1 MNMVKRKR
9 TVLALLLALCMI
21 VMLLPVTVFAEGEN
35 GAASVTDN
43 LNGEGVIAGGTT
55 NGGADD
61 QTVGAAAKDTLD
73 KPDGPAAKDATD
85 KPANGTTDKP
95 EGIVA
100 KGANDTPGGWRVTV
114 NTTVR
119 DNYTDYSIT
128 DAINV
133 TAGQDYI
140 IDFTKEDNLSYAL
153 RSMADLNNLN
163 KTKYYKFANSDQD
176 SLIETE
182 NPDEA
187 LLKIVGHKDKK
198 KAVMTLVQRIDK
210 DMSFGLDFMR
220 TQYTGAKL
228 TYTGQTTDEETKT
241 IVINEIRDDYYTR
254 YHFNCKLNLIAVTE
268 VIPEQG
274 STEPGTVDQGKDS
287 NTAAKTESKGK
298 KTDSSAKTGDDGNP
312 MLWAG
317 ILLLAA
323 AGAGTA
329 VFYRRKAD
337 H

>member
-1 MNMVKRKR
+1 MKMVKGKR

-21 VMLLPVTVFAEGEN
+21 VMLLPATVFAEGEN
-35 GAASVTDN
+35 GAAEVTN
-43 LNGEGVIAGGTT
+43 NPSGEEVIAGGTT
-55 NGGADD
+55 NGGAGD
-61 QTVGAAAKDTLD
+61 QTVGAAT
-73 KPDGPAAKDATD
+73 TD
-85 KPANGTTDKP
+85 TTDKP
-95 EGIVA
+95 EGTAV
-100 KGANDTPGGWRVTV
+100 KGASDTPGGPSVTV

-119 DNYTDYSIT
+119 DNFTDCLVT

-133 TAGQDYI
+133 TVGQDYI

-153 RSMADLNNLN
+153 RSMVDLN
-163 KTKYYKFANSDQD
+163 KTKYYKFANSDQN

-187 LLKIVGHKDKK
+187 LLKIVGHKDKN

-228 TYTGQTTDEETKT
+228 TYTGQTTDEETGT

-274 STEPGTVDQGKDS
+274 STEPVIVDQGKDS

-298 KTDSSAKTGDDGNP
+298 KADSSAKTGDDANP
-312 MLWAG
+312 VLWAG

>member
-1 MNMVKRKR
+1 M
-9 TVLALLLALCMI
+9 ALLLALCMI

-61 QTVGAAAKDTLD
+61 QTVGAAAKNVAD
-73 KPDGPAAKDATD
+73 KPEGSAAKDVTD
-85 KPANGTTDKP
+85 KSANGTTDKP
-95 EGIVA
+95 EGIAV
-100 KGANDTPGGWRVTV
+100 KGASDTPGGWSVTV

-119 DNYTDYSIT
+119 DNYTDCSIT

-153 RSMADLNNLN
+153 RSMADLN
-163 KTKYYKFANSDQD
+163 KTKYYKFANSNQN

-187 LLKIVGHKDKK
+187 LLKIVGHKDKN

-210 DMSFGLDFMR
+210 DMSFDLNFMWPH
-220 TQYTGAKL
+220 YTGSML
-228 TYTGQTTDEETKT
+228 TYTGRTTDEETKT

-254 YHFNCKLNLIAVTE
+254 YRFNCKLNLIAVTE

-287 NTAAKTESKGK
+287 NNAAKTESKGK

>member
-1 MNMVKRKR
+1 MVKGKR

-21 VMLLPVTVFAEGEN
+21 VMLLPATVFAEGEN
-35 GAASVTDN
+35 GAAEVTN
-43 LNGEGVIAGGTT
+43 NPSGEEVIAGGTT
-55 NGGADD
+55 NGGAGD
-61 QTVGAAAKDTLD
+61 QTVGAATKDALD
-73 KPDGPAAKDATD
+73 KSEGAATK
-85 KPANGTTDKP
+85 NMTDKP
-95 EGIVA
+95 EGPAA
-100 KGANDTPGGWRVTV
+100 KGASDTPGGPNKTV

-119 DNYTDYSIT
+119 NNFTDCLVT

-133 TAGQDYI
+133 TVGQDYI

-153 RSMADLNNLN
+153 RSMADLN
-163 KTKYYKFANSDQD
+163 KTKYYKFANSDQN

-187 LLKIVGHKDKK
+187 LLKIVGHKDKN

-210 DMSFGLDFMR
+210 DMSFDLNFLR
-220 TQYTGAKL
+220 TQYTGSKL
-228 TYTGQTTDEETKT
+228 TYTGETMDKETGT

-268 VIPEQG
+268 EIA
-274 STEPGTVDQGKDS
+274 SEPANTDQGKDN

-298 KTDSSAKTGDDGNP
+298 KTDSSAKTGDDANP
-312 MLWAG
+312 VLWAG

-329 VFYRRKAD
+329 VVYRRKAD

>member
-21 VMLLPVTVFAEGEN
+21 VMLLPATVFAEGEN

-61 QTVGAAAKDTLD
+61 QTVGAAAKDALD
-73 KPDGPAAKDATD
+73 KPEGAATK
-85 KPANGTTDKP
+85 NMTDKP
-95 EGIVA
+95 EGTAV
-100 KGANDTPGGWRVTV
+100 KGASDTPGGPNKTV

-119 DNYTDYSIT
+119 NNFTDCLVT

-133 TAGQDYI
+133 TVGQDYI

-153 RSMADLNNLN
+153 RSMADLN
-163 KTKYYKFANSDQD
+163 KTKYYKFANSDQN

-187 LLKIVGHKDKK
+187 LLKIVGHKDKN

-210 DMSFGLDFMR
+210 DMSFDLNFLR
-220 TQYTGAKL
+220 TQYTGSKL
-228 TYTGQTTDEETKT
+228 TYTGETMDKETGT

-268 VIPEQG
+268 EIA
-274 STEPGTVDQGKDS
+274 SEPANTDPGDDS

-298 KTDSSAKTGDDGNP
+298 KNDSSAKTGDDANP
-312 MLWAG
+312 VLWAG

>member
-1 MNMVKRKR
+1 MKMVKGKR
-9 TVLALLLALCMI
+9 TVLALLLTLCMI
-21 VMLLPVTVFAEGEN
+21 VMLLPATVFAEGEN
-35 GAASVTDN
+35 GAAEVTN
-43 LNGEGVIAGGTT
+43 NPSGEEVIAGGTT
-55 NGGADD
+55 NGGAGD
-61 QTVGAAAKDTLD
+61 QTVGAAT
-73 KPDGPAAKDATD
+73 TD
-85 KPANGTTDKP
+85 TTDKP
-95 EGIVA
+95 EGTAV
-100 KGANDTPGGWRVTV
+100 KGASDTPGGPSVTV

-119 DNYTDYSIT
+119 DNFTDCLVT

-133 TAGQDYI
+133 TVGQDYI

-153 RSMADLNNLN
+153 RSMADLN
-163 KTKYYKFANSDQD
+163 KTKYYKFANSDQN

-187 LLKIVGHKDKK
+187 LLKIVGHKDKN

-228 TYTGQTTDEETKT
+228 TYTGQTTDEETGT

-274 STEPGTVDQGKDS
+274 STEPVIVDQGKDS

-298 KTDSSAKTGDDGNP
+298 KADSSAKTGDDANP
-312 MLWAG
+312 VLWAG

>member
-1 MNMVKRKR
+1 MKMVKGKR

-21 VMLLPVTVFAEGEN
+21 VMLLPATVFAEGEN
-35 GAASVTDN
+35 GAAEVTN
-43 LNGEGVIAGGTT
+43 NPSGEEVIAGGTT
-55 NGGADD
+55 NGGAGD
-61 QTVGAAAKDTLD
+61 QTVGAAT
-73 KPDGPAAKDATD
+73 TD
-85 KPANGTTDKP
+85 TTDKP
-95 EGIVA
+95 EGTAV
-100 KGANDTPGGWRVTV
+100 KGASDTPGGPSVTV

-119 DNYTDYSIT
+119 DNFTDCLVT

-133 TAGQDYI
+133 TVGQDYI

-153 RSMADLNNLN
+153 RSMADLN
-163 KTKYYKFANSDQD
+163 KTKYYKFANSDQN

-187 LLKIVGHKDKK
+187 LLKIVGHKDKN

-228 TYTGQTTDEETKT
+228 TYTGQTTDEETGT

-274 STEPGTVDQGKDS
+274 STEPVIVDQGKDS
-287 NTAAKTESKGK
+287 NTAAKTEAKGK
-298 KTDSSAKTGDDGNP
+298 KNDSSAKTGDDANP
-312 MLWAG
+312 VLWAG

>member
-1 MNMVKRKR
+1 MVKGKR

-21 VMLLPVTVFAEGEN
+21 VMLLPATVFAEGEN
-35 GAASVTDN
+35 EAAEATNNPS
-43 LNGEGVIAGGTT
+43 GEEVIVGGTT
-55 NGGADD
+55 NGGAGD
-61 QTVGAAAKDTLD
+61 QTVGSATTDTAN
-73 KPDGPAAKDATD
+73 KPV
-85 KPANGTTDKP
+85 NGNTDKP

-100 KGANDTPGGWRVTV
+100 KGASDTPGGWRVTV

-119 DNYTDYSIT
+119 DNYTDCSIT

-133 TAGQDYI
+133 IAGQDYI
-140 IDFTKEDNLSYAL
+140 IDFTKGDILSYAL
-153 RSMADLNNLN
+153 RSMADLN

-210 DMSFGLDFMR
+210 DMSFDLNFTR
-220 TQYTGAKL
+220 TQYTGSML
-228 TYTGQTTDEETKT
+228 TYLGKTMDEETET
-241 IVINEIRDDYYTR
+241 IVINEIRDEYYTR

-298 KTDSSAKTGDDGNP
+298 KADSSAKTGDDANP
-312 MLWAG
+312 VLWAG
-317 ILLLAA
+317 ILLFAA

>member
-1 MNMVKRKR
+1 MKMVKRKR

-21 VMLLPVTVFAEGEN
+21 VMLLPATVFAEGEN
-35 GAASVTDN
+35 GASSVTDN
-43 LNGEGVIAGGTT
+43 LNGEGVIAGGTM

-61 QTVGAAAKDTLD
+61 QIVGAAAKDALD
-73 KPDGPAAKDATD
+73 KSEGAATKNMTDKLEGPAAK
-85 KPANGTTDKP
+85 
-95 EGIVA
+95 
-100 KGANDTPGGWRVTV
+100 GASDTPGGPNKTV

-119 DNYTDYSIT
+119 DNFTDCLVT

-133 TAGQDYI
+133 TVGQDYI

-153 RSMADLNNLN
+153 RSMADLN
-163 KTKYYKFANSDQD
+163 KTKYYKFANSDQN

-187 LLKIVGHKDKK
+187 LLKIVGHKDKN

-210 DMSFGLDFMR
+210 DMSFDLNFLR
-220 TQYTGAKL
+220 TQYTGSKL
-228 TYTGQTTDEETKT
+228 TYTGETMDKETGT

-268 VIPEQG
+268 EIA
-274 STEPGTVDQGKDS
+274 SEPANTDQGKD
-287 NTAAKTESKGK
+287 NNIAAKTESKGK
-298 KTDSSAKTGDDGNP
+298 KNDSSAKTGDDANP
-312 MLWAG
+312 VLWAG

>member
-1 MNMVKRKR
+1 MVKGKR

-21 VMLLPVTVFAEGEN
+21 VMLLPATVFAEGEN
-35 GAASVTDN
+35 GAAEVTN
-43 LNGEGVIAGGTT
+43 NPSGEEVIAGGTT
-55 NGGADD
+55 NGGAGD
-61 QTVGAAAKDTLD
+61 QTVGAAT
-73 KPDGPAAKDATD
+73 TD
-85 KPANGTTDKP
+85 TTDKP
-95 EGIVA
+95 EGTAV
-100 KGANDTPGGWRVTV
+100 KGASDTPGGPSVTV

-119 DNYTDYSIT
+119 DNFTDCLVT

-133 TAGQDYI
+133 TVGQDYI

-153 RSMADLNNLN
+153 RSMADLN
-163 KTKYYKFANSDQD
+163 KTKYYKFANSDQN

-187 LLKIVGHKDKK
+187 LLKIVGHKDKN

-228 TYTGQTTDEETKT
+228 TYTGQTTDEETGT

-274 STEPGTVDQGKDS
+274 STEPVIVDQGKDS
-287 NTAAKTESKGK
+287 NIAAKTESKGK
-298 KTDSSAKTGDDGNP
+298 KADSSAKTGDDANP
-312 MLWAG
+312 VLWAG

>member
-61 QTVGAAAKDTLD
+61 QTVGAVAKDALD
-73 KPDGPAAKDATD
+73 KPEGSADKDTSD
-85 KPANGTTDKP
+85 KSVNGNTDKP

-100 KGANDTPGGWRVTV
+100 KGASDTPGGWRVTV

-119 DNYTDYSIT
+119 DNYTDCSIT

-133 TAGQDYI
+133 IAGQDYI

-153 RSMADLNNLN
+153 RSMADLN

-187 LLKIVGHKDKK
+187 LLKIVGHKDKN

-241 IVINEIRDDYYTR
+241 IIIDEIRDDYYTR
-254 YHFNCKLNLIAVTE
+254 YRFNCKLNLIAATE

-274 STEPGTVDQGKDS
+274 STEPGTVDPGDVS

>member
-1 MNMVKRKR
+1 MVKGKR

-21 VMLLPVTVFAEGEN
+21 VMLLPATVFAEGEN
-35 GAASVTDN
+35 GAAEVTN
-43 LNGEGVIAGGTT
+43 NPSGEEVIAGGTT
-55 NGGADD
+55 NGGAGD
-61 QTVGAAAKDTLD
+61 QTVGAAT
-73 KPDGPAAKDATD
+73 TD
-85 KPANGTTDKP
+85 TTDKP
-95 EGIVA
+95 EGTAV
-100 KGANDTPGGWRVTV
+100 KGASDTPGGPSVTV

-119 DNYTDYSIT
+119 DNFTDCLVT

-133 TAGQDYI
+133 TVGQDYI

-153 RSMADLNNLN
+153 RSMADLN
-163 KTKYYKFANSDQD
+163 KTKYYKFANSDQN

-187 LLKIVGHKDKK
+187 LLKIVGHKDKN

-228 TYTGQTTDEETKT
+228 TYTGQTTDEETGT

-274 STEPGTVDQGKDS
+274 STEPVIVDQGKDS

-298 KTDSSAKTGDDGNP
+298 KADSSAKTGDDANP
-312 MLWAG
+312 VLWAG

-329 VFYRRKAD
+329 VFYRRKTD

>member
-1 MNMVKRKR
+1 M
-9 TVLALLLALCMI
+9 ALLLALCMI

-61 QTVGAAAKDTLD
+61 QTVGAAAKNVAD
-73 KPDGPAAKDATD
+73 KPEGSAAKDVTD
-85 KPANGTTDKP
+85 KSANGTTDKP
-95 EGIVA
+95 EGIAV
-100 KGANDTPGGWRVTV
+100 KGASDTPGGWSVTV

-119 DNYTDYSIT
+119 DNYTDCSIT

-153 RSMADLNNLN
+153 RSMVDLN
-163 KTKYYKFANSDQD
+163 KTKYYKFANSNQN

-187 LLKIVGHKDKK
+187 LLKIVGHKDKN

-210 DMSFGLDFMR
+210 DMSFDLNFMWPH
-220 TQYTGAKL
+220 YTGSML
-228 TYTGQTTDEETKT
+228 TYTGRTTDEETKT

-254 YHFNCKLNLIAVTE
+254 YRFNCKLNLIAVTE

-287 NTAAKTESKGK
+287 NNAAKTESKGK

>member
-61 QTVGAAAKDTLD
+61 QTVGAAAKNVAD
-73 KPDGPAAKDATD
+73 KPEGSAAKDVTD
-85 KPANGTTDKP
+85 KSANGTTDKP
-95 EGIVA
+95 EGIAV
-100 KGANDTPGGWRVTV
+100 KGASDTPGGWSVTV

-119 DNYTDYSIT
+119 DNYTDCSIT

-153 RSMADLNNLN
+153 RSMVDLN
-163 KTKYYKFANSDQD
+163 KTKYYKFANSNQN

-187 LLKIVGHKDKK
+187 LLKIVGHKDKN

-210 DMSFGLDFMR
+210 DMSFDLNFMR
-220 TQYTGAKL
+220 TQYTGASL
-228 TYTGQTTDEETKT
+228 TYLGRTTDKETET
-241 IVINEIRDDYYTR
+241 IIIDEIRDDYYTR
-254 YHFNCKLNLIAVTE
+254 YRFNCKLNLIAVTE

>member
-1 MNMVKRKR
+1 MKMVKGKR

-21 VMLLPVTVFAEGEN
+21 VMLLPATVFAEGEN
-35 GAASVTDN
+35 EAAEATNNPS
-43 LNGEGVIAGGTT
+43 GEEVIAGGTM

-61 QTVGAAAKDTLD
+61 QTVGAAAKDALD
-73 KPDGPAAKDATD
+73 KSEGAATK
-85 KPANGTTDKP
+85 NMTDKP
-95 EGIVA
+95 EGPAA
-100 KGANDTPGGWRVTV
+100 KGASDTPGGPNKTV

-119 DNYTDYSIT
+119 NNFTDCLVT

-133 TAGQDYI
+133 TVGQDYI

-153 RSMADLNNLN
+153 RSMADLN
-163 KTKYYKFANSDQD
+163 KTKYYKFANSDQN

-187 LLKIVGHKDKK
+187 LLKIVGHKDKN

-210 DMSFGLDFMR
+210 DMSFDLNFLR
-220 TQYTGAKL
+220 TQYTGSKL
-228 TYTGQTTDEETKT
+228 TYTGETMDKETGT

-268 VIPEQG
+268 EIA
-274 STEPGTVDQGKDS
+274 SEPANTDQGKD
-287 NTAAKTESKGK
+287 NNIAAKTESKGK
-298 KTDSSAKTGDDGNP
+298 KNDSSAKTGDDANP
-312 MLWAG
+312 VLWAG
-317 ILLLAA
+317 ILLFAA

>member
-1 MNMVKRKR
+1 MVKGKR

-21 VMLLPVTVFAEGEN
+21 VMLLPATVFAEGEN
-35 GAASVTDN
+35 GAAEVTN
-43 LNGEGVIAGGTT
+43 NPSGEEVIAGGTT
-55 NGGADD
+55 NGGAGD
-61 QTVGAAAKDTLD
+61 QTVGAAT
-73 KPDGPAAKDATD
+73 TD
-85 KPANGTTDKP
+85 TTDKP
-95 EGIVA
+95 EGTAV
-100 KGANDTPGGWRVTV
+100 KGASDTPGGPSVTV

-119 DNYTDYSIT
+119 DNFTDCLVT

-133 TAGQDYI
+133 TVGQDYI

-153 RSMADLNNLN
+153 RSMADLN
-163 KTKYYKFANSDQD
+163 KTKYYKFANSDQN

-187 LLKIVGHKDKK
+187 LLKIVGHKDKN

-228 TYTGQTTDEETKT
+228 TYTGQTTDEETGT

-274 STEPGTVDQGKDS
+274 STEPVIVDQGKDS
-287 NTAAKTESKGK
+287 NIAAKTESKGK
-298 KTDSSAKTGDDGNP
+298 KNDSSAKTGDDANP
-312 MLWAG
+312 VLWAG

>member
-1 MNMVKRKR
+1 MKMVKGKR

-21 VMLLPVTVFAEGEN
+21 VMLLPATVFAKGEN
-35 GAASVTDN
+35 GAAEATNNPS
-43 LNGEGVIAGGTT
+43 GEEVIAGGTT
-55 NGGADD
+55 NGGAGD
-61 QTVGAAAKDTLD
+61 QTVGAAT
-73 KPDGPAAKDATD
+73 TD
-85 KPANGTTDKP
+85 TTDKP
-95 EGIVA
+95 EGTAV
-100 KGANDTPGGWRVTV
+100 KGASDTPGGPSVTV

-119 DNYTDYSIT
+119 DNFTDCLVT

-133 TAGQDYI
+133 TVGQDYI
-140 IDFTKEDNLSYAL
+140 IDFTKEDNLSYAP
-153 RSMADLNNLN
+153 RSMADLN
-163 KTKYYKFANSDQD
+163 KTKYYKFANSDQN

-187 LLKIVGHKDKK
+187 LLKIVGHKDKN

-210 DMSFGLDFMR
+210 DMSFDLNFMR
-220 TQYTGAKL
+220 TQYTGSKL
-228 TYTGQTTDEETKT
+228 TYTGETMDKETGT

-268 VIPEQG
+268 EIAPEP
-274 STEPGTVDQGKDS
+274 TNTDPGDDS
-287 NTAAKTESKGK
+287 NAAAKTESKGK
-298 KTDSSAKTGDDGNP
+298 KADSSAKTGDDANP
-312 MLWAG
+312 VLWAG

>member
-21 VMLLPVTVFAEGEN
+21 VMLLPATVFAEGEN
-35 GAASVTDN
+35 GVASVTDN

-61 QTVGAAAKDTLD
+61 QTVGAVAKDALDKPEGSVAKDT
-73 KPDGPAAKDATD
+73 TD
-85 KPANGTTDKP
+85 KSANGNTDKP
-95 EGIVA
+95 EGIVV
-100 KGANDTPGGWRVTV
+100 KGASDTPGGPRIKV

-119 DNYTDYSIT
+119 DNFTDCLVT

-133 TAGQDYI
+133 TVGQDYI
-140 IDFTKEDNLSYAL
+140 IDFTKADNLSYAL
-153 RSMADLNNLN
+153 RSMADPN
-163 KTKYYKFANSDQD
+163 KTKYYKFANADQN

-187 LLKIVGHKDKK
+187 LLKIVGHKDKN

-210 DMSFGLDFMR
+210 DMSFDLDFMQ
-220 TQYTGAKL
+220 TQYTGSKL
-228 TYTGQTTDEETKT
+228 TYTGQTTDKETET

-254 YHFNCKLNLIAVTE
+254 YRFNCKLNLIAVPE

>member
-1 MNMVKRKR
+1 MVKGKR

-21 VMLLPVTVFAEGEN
+21 VMLLPATVFAEGEN
-35 GAASVTDN
+35 GAAEVTN
-43 LNGEGVIAGGTT
+43 NPSGEEVIAGGTT
-55 NGGADD
+55 NGGAGD
-61 QTVGAAAKDTLD
+61 QTVGAAT
-73 KPDGPAAKDATD
+73 TD
-85 KPANGTTDKP
+85 TTDKP
-95 EGIVA
+95 EGTAV
-100 KGANDTPGGWRVTV
+100 KGASDTPGGPSVTV

-119 DNYTDYSIT
+119 DNFTDCLVT

-133 TAGQDYI
+133 TVGQDYI

-153 RSMADLNNLN
+153 RSMADLN
-163 KTKYYKFANSDQD
+163 KTKYYKFANSDQN

-187 LLKIVGHKDKK
+187 LLKIVGHKDKN

-228 TYTGQTTDEETKT
+228 TYTGQTTDEETGT

-274 STEPGTVDQGKDS
+274 STEPVIVDQGKDS
-287 NTAAKTESKGK
+287 NAAAKTESKGK
-298 KTDSSAKTGDDGNP
+298 KNDSSAKTGDDANP
-312 MLWAG
+312 VLWAG

-329 VFYRRKAD
+329 IFYRRKAD

>member
-1 MNMVKRKR
+1 MKMVKGKR

-21 VMLLPVTVFAEGEN
+21 VMLLPATVFAEGEN
-35 GAASVTDN
+35 GAAEATNNPS
-43 LNGEGVIAGGTT
+43 EEAVIAGGTT
-55 NGGADD
+55 NGGAGD
-61 QTVGAAAKDTLD
+61 QTVGAAT
-73 KPDGPAAKDATD
+73 TD
-85 KPANGTTDKP
+85 TTDKP
-95 EGIVA
+95 EGTAV
-100 KGANDTPGGWRVTV
+100 KGASDTPGGPSVTV

-119 DNYTDYSIT
+119 DNFTDCLVT

-133 TAGQDYI
+133 TVGQDYI

-153 RSMADLNNLN
+153 RSMADLN
-163 KTKYYKFANSDQD
+163 KTKYYKFANSDQN

-187 LLKIVGHKDKK
+187 LLKIVGHKDKN

-228 TYTGQTTDEETKT
+228 TYTGQTTDEETGT

-274 STEPGTVDQGKDS
+274 STEPVIVDQGKD
-287 NTAAKTESKGK
+287 NNIAAKTESMGK
-298 KTDSSAKTGDDGNP
+298 KNDSSAKTGDDANP
-312 MLWAG
+312 VLCAG

-337 H
+337 Y

>member
-1 MNMVKRKR
+1 MVKGKR

-21 VMLLPVTVFAEGEN
+21 VMLLPATVFAEGEN
-35 GAASVTDN
+35 GASSVTDN
-43 LNGEGVIAGGTT
+43 LNGEGVIAGGTM

-61 QTVGAAAKDTLD
+61 QTVGAAAKDALD
-73 KPDGPAAKDATD
+73 KSEGAATK
-85 KPANGTTDKP
+85 NMTDKP
-95 EGIVA
+95 EGPAA
-100 KGANDTPGGWRVTV
+100 KGASDTPGGPNKTV

-119 DNYTDYSIT
+119 NNFTDCLVT

-133 TAGQDYI
+133 TVGQDYI

-153 RSMADLNNLN
+153 RSMADLN
-163 KTKYYKFANSDQD
+163 KTKYYKFANSDQN

-187 LLKIVGHKDKK
+187 LLKIVGHKDKN

-210 DMSFGLDFMR
+210 DMSFDLNFLR
-220 TQYTGAKL
+220 TQYTGSKL
-228 TYTGQTTDEETKT
+228 TYTGETMDKETGT

-268 VIPEQG
+268 EIA
-274 STEPGTVDQGKDS
+274 SEPANTDQGKD
-287 NTAAKTESKGK
+287 NNIAAKTESKGK
-298 KTDSSAKTGDDGNP
+298 KNDSSAKTGDDANP
-312 MLWAG
+312 VLWAG

-329 VFYRRKAD
+329 VFYRRKVD

>member
-1 MNMVKRKR
+1 MVKGKR

-21 VMLLPVTVFAEGEN
+21 VMLLPATVFAEGEN

-43 LNGEGVIAGGTT
+43 LNGEEVIAGGTT

-61 QTVGAAAKDTLD
+61 QTVGAAT
-73 KPDGPAAKDATD
+73 TD
-85 KPANGTTDKP
+85 TTDKP
-95 EGIVA
+95 EGTAV
-100 KGANDTPGGWRVTV
+100 KGASDTPGGPSVTV

-119 DNYTDYSIT
+119 DNFTDCLVT

-133 TAGQDYI
+133 TVGQDYI

-153 RSMADLNNLN
+153 RSMADLN
-163 KTKYYKFANSDQD
+163 KTKYYKFANSDQN

-187 LLKIVGHKDKK
+187 LLKIVGHKDKN

-228 TYTGQTTDEETKT
+228 TYTGQTTDEETGT

-274 STEPGTVDQGKDS
+274 STEPVIVDQGKDS

-298 KTDSSAKTGDDGNP
+298 KADSSAKTGDDANP
-312 MLWAG
+312 VLWAG

>member
-1 MNMVKRKR
+1 MKMVKGKR
-9 TVLALLLALCMI
+9 TVLVLLLALCMI
-21 VMLLPVTVFAEGEN
+21 VMLLPATVFAEGEN
-35 GAASVTDN
+35 GASSVTDN
-43 LNGEGVIAGGTT
+43 LNGEGVIAGGTM

-61 QTVGAAAKDTLD
+61 QTVGAAAKDALD
-73 KPDGPAAKDATD
+73 KSEGAATK
-85 KPANGTTDKP
+85 NMTDKP
-95 EGIVA
+95 EGPAA
-100 KGANDTPGGWRVTV
+100 KGASDTPGGPNKTV

-119 DNYTDYSIT
+119 NNFTDCLVT

-133 TAGQDYI
+133 TVGQDYI

-153 RSMADLNNLN
+153 RSMADLN
-163 KTKYYKFANSDQD
+163 KTKYYKFANSDQN

-187 LLKIVGHKDKK
+187 LLKIVGHKDKN

-210 DMSFGLDFMR
+210 DMSFDLNFLR
-220 TQYTGAKL
+220 TQYTGSKL
-228 TYTGQTTDEETKT
+228 TYTGETMDKETGT

-268 VIPEQG
+268 EIA
-274 STEPGTVDQGKDS
+274 SEPANTDQGKD
-287 NTAAKTESKGK
+287 NNIAAKTESKGK
-298 KTDSSAKTGDDGNP
+298 KNDSSAKTGDDANP
-312 MLWAG
+312 VLWAG

>member
-1 MNMVKRKR
+1 MKMVKGKR

-21 VMLLPVTVFAEGEN
+21 VMLLPATVFAEGEN
-35 GAASVTDN
+35 GAAEVTN
-43 LNGEGVIAGGTT
+43 NPSGEEVIAGGTT
-55 NGGADD
+55 NGGAGD
-61 QTVGAAAKDTLD
+61 QTVGAAT
-73 KPDGPAAKDATD
+73 TD
-85 KPANGTTDKP
+85 TTDKP
-95 EGIVA
+95 EGTAV
-100 KGANDTPGGWRVTV
+100 KGASDTPGGPSVTV

-119 DNYTDYSIT
+119 NNFTDCLVT

-133 TAGQDYI
+133 TVGQDYI

-153 RSMADLNNLN
+153 RSMADLN
-163 KTKYYKFANSDQD
+163 KTKYYKFANSDQN

-187 LLKIVGHKDKK
+187 LLKIVGHKDKN

-228 TYTGQTTDEETKT
+228 TYTGQTTDEETGT

-274 STEPGTVDQGKDS
+274 STEPVIVDQGKDS

-298 KTDSSAKTGDDGNP
+298 KADSSAKTGDDANP
-312 MLWAG
+312 VLWAG

>member
-1 MNMVKRKR
+1 MKMVKGKR

-21 VMLLPVTVFAEGEN
+21 VMLLPATVFAEGEN
-35 GAASVTDN
+35 GASSVTDN
-43 LNGEGVIAGGTT
+43 LNGEGVIAGGTM

-61 QTVGAAAKDTLD
+61 QTVGAAAKDALD
-73 KPDGPAAKDATD
+73 KSEGAATK
-85 KPANGTTDKP
+85 NMTDKP
-95 EGIVA
+95 EGPAA
-100 KGANDTPGGWRVTV
+100 KGASDTPGGPNKTV

-119 DNYTDYSIT
+119 NNFTDCLVT

-133 TAGQDYI
+133 TVGQDYI

-153 RSMADLNNLN
+153 RSMADLN
-163 KTKYYKFANSDQD
+163 KTKYYKFANSDQN

-187 LLKIVGHKDKK
+187 LLKIVGHKDKN

-210 DMSFGLDFMR
+210 DMSFDLNFLR
-220 TQYTGAKL
+220 TQYTGSKL
-228 TYTGQTTDEETKT
+228 TYTGETMDKETGT

-268 VIPEQG
+268 EIA
-274 STEPGTVDQGKDS
+274 SEPANTDQGKD
-287 NTAAKTESKGK
+287 NNIAAKTESKGK
-298 KTDSSAKTGDDGNP
+298 KNDSSAKTGDDANP
-312 MLWAG
+312 VLWAG

-329 VFYRRKAD
+329 VFYRRKVD